1 MIYRNFSLADTFANY
16 RSDFAKKIETLYLA
30 VLIFEVKLCT
40 KCVPRVIFHPG
51 REWYSTRW
59 VSNYII
65 PTNTAICQE
74 FFHHVVFH
82 QKSIDG

>member
-1 MIYRNFSLADTFANY
+1 MIYRNFSLVDKFANY
-16 RSDFAKKIETLYLA
+16 RSDFAKKIETQNLA
-30 VLIFEVKLCT
+30 VFIFEVELGT
-40 KCVPRVIFHPG
+40 KCVSRVIFHPG